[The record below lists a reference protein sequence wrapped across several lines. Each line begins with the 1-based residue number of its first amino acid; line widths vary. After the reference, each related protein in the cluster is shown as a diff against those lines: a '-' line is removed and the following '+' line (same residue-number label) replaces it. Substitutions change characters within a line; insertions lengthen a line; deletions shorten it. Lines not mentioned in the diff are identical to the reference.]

1 MKLSDVIAIA
11 LVLALLVGLFAAGI
25 WIALLVIS
33 TLGESWRT

>member
-11 LVLALLVGLFAAGI
+11 LVLALLVAGI